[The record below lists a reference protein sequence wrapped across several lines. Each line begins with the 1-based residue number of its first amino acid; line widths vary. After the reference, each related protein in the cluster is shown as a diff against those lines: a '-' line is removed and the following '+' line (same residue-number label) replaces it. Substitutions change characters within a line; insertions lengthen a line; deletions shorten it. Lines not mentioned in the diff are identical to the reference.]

1 MLDALP
7 KTHLQFQEMVQNT
20 THSLLF
26 SEDLE
31 ARNKNISNT
40 LVELS
45 VQVEQLQAQEQNTLK
60 DNDIIVSVNY
70 IAEFG

>member
-1 MLDALP
+1 MLDAPP
-7 KTHLQFQEMVQNT
+7 KTHLQFQEMVQKA

-31 ARNKNISNT
+31 VRNKNISNT

-45 VQVEQLQAQEQNTLK
+45 VQVGQLQAQEQNRLK
-60 DNDIIVSVNY
+60 DKDIIVSVNY